1 MSLGTDFMARLQDQL
16 QYFVNSKQ
24 TSDRSWQGV
33 QVYLSGHE
41 VRHPYWRYPDP
52 YWRYPDPYWR

>member
-1 MSLGTDFMARLQDQL
+1 MARLQDQL

-33 QVYLSGHE
+33 RVFLSGHE
-41 VRHPYWRYPDP
+41 VRPPWRYPDP
-52 YWRYPDPYWR
+52 PLEVP